1 MPVPLPVSDVLRIQP
16 GDVVAVAPPHQAAW
30 LGQVIHVVEGAR
42 SQELSVAEVVRD
54 DDCTVV
60 TINPEWVMDC
70 IPGHRSDSS
79 GRNLMD

>member
-1 MPVPLPVSDVLRIQP
+1 VSDVLRIRP
-16 GDVVAVAPPHQAAW
+16 GDVVAVAQPHKAAW

-42 SQELSVAEVVRD
+42 SQELSVAEVVRE

-70 IPGHRSDSS
+70 IPGHRSANPK
-79 GRNLMD
+79 RKFLI